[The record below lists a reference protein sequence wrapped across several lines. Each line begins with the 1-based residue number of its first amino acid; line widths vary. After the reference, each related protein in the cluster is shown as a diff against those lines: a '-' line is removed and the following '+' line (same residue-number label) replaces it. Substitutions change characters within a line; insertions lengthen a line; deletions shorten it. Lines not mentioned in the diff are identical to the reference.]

1 MFNIKKIFTLFAIQ
15 NSGGFYES
23 IHKTT
28 DRQCPAFCA
37 GPGTSLFDR
46 TSSTDWQYAAA
57 HALSCFSLWMAVC
70 AVFRLS
76 AAHLPQHDLRHA
88 THVPV
93 AIAMAFE
100 LAAYGL
106 IAGLIYGHSKQ
117 KSTASLYIA
126 LISAMILGRVVWG
139 IVEVL
144 LLGIGEN
151 AFTWQMFLSGALLE
165 AIPGIILQLIL
176 IPGILVALRR
186 SGHFPL

>member
-1 MFNIKKIFTLFAIQ
+1 MKQSTKQLTVSALLFALGLVLPFLTGQVPQIG
-15 NSGGFYES
+15 NMLLPMHFPVFL
-23 IHKTT
+23 
-28 DRQCPAFCA
+28 CAFLC
-37 GPGTSLFDR
+37 G
-46 TSSTDWQYAAA
+46 WQYA
-57 HALSCFSLWMAVC
+57 LFLG
-70 AVFRLS
+70 FL
-76 AAHLPQHDLRHA
+76 LPICRSMIFGMPHMF
-88 THVPV
+88 PV

-106 IAGLIYGHSKQ
+106 IAGLIYGRSKQ

-186 SGHFPL
+186 SGHFSL

>member
-1 MFNIKKIFTLFAIQ
+1 MKQSTKQLTVSALLFALGLVLPFLTGQVPQIG
-15 NSGGFYES
+15 NMLLPMHFPVFL
-23 IHKTT
+23 
-28 DRQCPAFCA
+28 CAFLC
-37 GPGTSLFDR
+37 G
-46 TSSTDWQYAAA
+46 WQYA
-57 HALSCFSLWMAVC
+57 LFLG
-70 AVFRLS
+70 FL
-76 AAHLPQHDLRHA
+76 LPICRSMIFGMPHMF
-88 THVPV
+88 PV

-106 IAGLIYGHSKQ
+106 IAGLIYGRSKQ
-117 KSTASLYIA
+117 KSTASLYVA

-176 IPGILVALRR
+176 IPGILVALHR

>member
-1 MFNIKKIFTLFAIQ
+1 MHFPVFL
-15 NSGGFYES
+15 
-23 IHKTT
+23 
-28 DRQCPAFCA
+28 CAFLC
-37 GPGTSLFDR
+37 G
-46 TSSTDWQYAAA
+46 WQYA
-57 HALSCFSLWMAVC
+57 LFLG
-70 AVFRLS
+70 FL
-76 AAHLPQHDLRHA
+76 LPICRIMIFGMPHMF
-88 THVPV
+88 PV

-106 IAGLIYGHSKQ
+106 IAGLVYGRSKQ
-117 KSTASLYIA
+117 KSTASLYVA

-176 IPGILVALRR
+176 IPGILVALRL

>member
-1 MFNIKKIFTLFAIQ
+1 MKQSTKQLTVSALFFALGLVLPFLTGQVPQIG
-15 NSGGFYES
+15 NMLLPMHFPVFL
-23 IHKTT
+23 
-28 DRQCPAFCA
+28 CAFLC
-37 GPGTSLFDR
+37 G
-46 TSSTDWQYAAA
+46 WQYA
-57 HALSCFSLWMAVC
+57 LFLG
-70 AVFRLS
+70 FL
-76 AAHLPQHDLRHA
+76 LPICRSMIFGMPHMF
-88 THVPV
+88 PV

-106 IAGLIYGHSKQ
+106 IAGLIYGRSKQ
-117 KSTASLYIA
+117 KSTASLYVA

-151 AFTWQMFLSGALLE
+151 AFTWQIFLSGALLE

-176 IPGILVALRR
+176 IPGILVALHR

>member
-1 MFNIKKIFTLFAIQ
+1 MNRSTKQLTVSALLFAL
-15 NSGGFYES
+15 
-23 IHKTT
+23 
-28 DRQCPAFCA
+28 
-37 GPGTSLFDR
+37 SLVLPFL
-46 TSSTDWQYAAA
+46 TGQVPQIGNMLLPMHFPVFLCGWQYA
-57 HALSCFSLWMAVC
+57 LFLG
-70 AVFRLS
+70 FL
-76 AAHLPQHDLRHA
+76 LPICRSMIFGMPHMF
-88 THVPV
+88 PV

-176 IPGILVALRR
+176 IPGILVALHR

>member
-1 MFNIKKIFTLFAIQ
+1 MLLPMHFPVFL
-15 NSGGFYES
+15 
-23 IHKTT
+23 
-28 DRQCPAFCA
+28 CAFLC
-37 GPGTSLFDR
+37 G
-46 TSSTDWQYAAA
+46 WQYA
-57 HALSCFSLWMAVC
+57 LFLG
-70 AVFRLS
+70 FL
-76 AAHLPQHDLRHA
+76 LPICRSMIFGMPHMF
-88 THVPV
+88 PV

-106 IAGLIYGHSKQ
+106 IAGLIYGRSKQ

-176 IPGILVALRR
+176 IPGILVALHR